1 MNEQATIFDL
11 FAEQVQAQPRA
22 PAIVVNAS
30 TTVSY
35 SDLDARA
42 RAISQ
47 ALRSHGL
54 QPEQPVAIAL
64 PRHPDLV
71 AALLGVL
78 HAGGAYVPV
87 DPDDPPLRQS
97 RILEQSGCRLVVTDT
112 PGRAALIGMSAS
124 NMWDILDLD
133 QVARTPEK
141 PAESPA
147 PGGARLAY
155 ILFTSGSTGQPK
167 GVEIEHRSVVNLLRA
182 SRDLLGITGRDV
194 VLAAATIGFDISV
207 VELFLPLIT
216 GGRMLLR
223 DRSCWLDPANLAR
236 EVRDFGVTVVQTG
249 PSTWSSLLNTVPDF
263 PVVRVAIST
272 AEAIHPDLAR
282 RLAGQA
288 EQVWNLYGP
297 TETTIWSTAFRIT
310 RDTLDH
316 HQHTRLSVAIGHPL
330 ANTSVLIVDEKGAPV
345 ALGQPGE
352 LCLGGLG
359 LARGYC
365 RSPELTAQKF
375 VALGPAGER
384 YYRTGDIAAW
394 SVDGHLL
401 YYGRTDDQ
409 MKIRGHRIDPGE
421 VEAALQAHPGVRQAA
436 ATWFE
441 TASGSRS
448 ILAAIVPAGTD
459 SVSSE
464 VLYDWLAQRLPGP
477 MIPSR
482 YAFCTALPL
491 APSGKIDRHALR
503 ALAAEEIARPPSGTD
518 ELTPTERAVG
528 AIWCAVLGR
537 ESVRATDHFFTIGGD
552 SLSAVRVLTR
562 VEADRGIELPVQALF
577 EAPTLQ
583 AFAAR
588 LDKAGR
594 TSRATLWWNT
604 LKHASRNWLRTAPS
618 TTAPA
623 DLLARQHVY
632 VDPWRGHRQH
642 QNSLVVTLNEQGSR
656 PGLFWCLQGY
666 RELSQ
671 LAAHLGA
678 DQPVHGLRSGYLIMD
693 YDQAGPMDLL
703 TSHYAAEIQSV
714 QPEGA
719 LLLGGNCQGG
729 LLMHAVAR
737 RLLDQGRTVA
747 LLVLM
752 EPKSPLPF
760 PGPVALL
767 YGRESHLNPYRAP
780 AADPDPGFRAA
791 YTGGY
796 TVRFIEGAHGNFFE
810 SPNVE
815 SLARVLTDVL
825 LPVAAVN
832 TGMDERLPLR

>member
-1 MNEQATIFDL
+1 MNYEANIYCL
-11 FAEQVQAQPRA
+11 FAEQVQARPQA
-22 PAIVVNAS
+22 AAVVVNS
-30 TTVSY
+30 TTTVTY
-35 SDLDARA
+35 AALDARA
-42 RAISQ
+42 LAISQ
-47 ALRSHGL
+47 ALQSHGL

-64 PRHPDLV
+64 SRSPDLV

-112 PGRAALIGMSAS
+112 PGRAALIGMSAA
-124 NMWDILDLD
+124 NAWDILDLD
-133 QVARTPEK
+133 QIARTPEK
-141 PAESPA
+141 PAEPAA

-182 SRDLLGITGRDV
+182 SRDLLGITNRDV

-223 DRSCWLDPANLAR
+223 DRSCWLDPARLAR
-236 EVRDFGVTVVQTG
+236 EVRNFGVTMVQTG

-297 TETTIWSTAFRIT
+297 TETTVWSTAFRIT
-310 RDTLDH
+310 RDTLEH

-330 ANTSVLIVDEKGAPV
+330 ANTSVLIVDEQGTPV
-345 ALGQPGE
+345 VPGQPGE

-375 VALGPAGER
+375 AALEPSGER

-394 SVDGHLL
+394 SVDGNLL

-409 MKIRGHRIDPGE
+409 MKIRGHRVDPGE

-448 ILAAIVPAGTD
+448 ILAAIVPAETG
-459 SVSSE
+459 SVSSG

-482 YAFCTALPL
+482 YAFCDALPQ

-503 ALAAEEIARPPSGTD
+503 KMAAEEIARPSSGTD

-537 ESVRATDHFFTIGGD
+537 ESIRATDHFFTIGGD

-577 EAPTLQ
+577 EAPTLR

-588 LDKAGR
+588 LDRAG
-594 TSRATLWWNT
+594 AAVAPPGWWKN
-604 LKHASRNWLRTAPS
+604 LHRRWQGWFHPRPEV
-618 TTAPA
+618 TAPA
-623 DLLARQHVY
+623 DLLARQHIY
-632 VDPWRGHRQH
+632 VDPWPGQRHHR
-642 QNSLVVTLNEQGSR
+642 NGLVVTLNEHGTR

-671 LAAHLGA
+671 LAAALGA
-678 DQPVHGLRSGYLIMD
+678 EQPVHGLRSGYLIMD
-693 YDQAGPMDLL
+693 YDCAEQMDLL
-703 TSHYAAEIQSV
+703 TSHYAAEIQAV

-737 RLLDQGRTVA
+737 RLLDQGRTIA

-752 EPKSPLPF
+752 EQKIPLPF
-760 PGPVALL
+760 PGPVVLL

-780 AADPDPGFRAA
+780 DADPDPGFRAA
-791 YTGGY
+791 YSGGY
-796 TVRFIEGAHGNFFE
+796 TVRFIAGAHGSFFE

-815 SLARVLTDVL
+815 SLARELTDVL
-825 LPVAAVN
+825 MPVASVN